1 MPLYAPVAAERR
13 LALAY
18 DDDGDGLTDVFDF
31 VPVGPGSF
39 SLGPFEVT
47 LARTAHPVECYAI
60 RLTAGGRSLVYT
72 GDTGPCERVVEL
84 ARGADVLL
92 AEAAHPPGQDLP
104 AGPAPHR
111 PGGRRARRGGRG
123 GPAAAHPHPVV
134 GGRDRAAVR
143 RQRGLLRDRARPP
156 GALRLYEMLRD
167 GEPWPGREPE
177 EERDGVR
184 LTSLD
189 QPLGDGLDVT
199 KGDLV
204 DYLDAVADRLVPL
217 LAGRPLSVKRV
228 RPGQA
233 PFMQRNVSKGAPD
246 WVRTVPVWSEGSHR
260 EIAQV
265 LCDDRRT
272 LLWLANQR
280 AVEFHVP
287 FFRVGDAEPTGL
299 VLDLDPPEGADFA
312 TVVRAAR
319 LVQQALED
327 SGLTGAVKTSGS
339 KGVHV
344 VVPVRGAPF
353 EDVAAATRALAAR
366 TERLDPELATTA
378 YIKEDRHG
386 RVFVDS
392 TRSGQSTIVAA
403 YSPRIRPGLP
413 GVRPGRLGRA
423 GRRAARRT
431 SR

>member
-1 MPLYAPVAAERR
+1 MAA
-13 LALAY
+13 
-18 DDDGDGLTDVFDF
+18 
-31 VPVGPGSF
+31 
-39 SLGPFEVT
+39 
-47 LARTAHPVECYAI
+47 
-60 RLTAGGRSLVYT
+60 
-72 GDTGPCERVVEL
+72 
-84 ARGADVLL
+84 
-92 AEAAHPPGQDLP
+92 
-104 AGPAPHR
+104 
-111 PGGRRARRGGRG
+111 
-123 GPAAAHPHPVV
+123 
-134 GGRDRAAVR
+134 
-143 RQRGLLRDRARPP
+143 
-156 GALRLYEMLRD
+156 
-167 GEPWPGREPE
+167 E

-189 QPLGDGLDVT
+189 SPLGDGLDVT
-199 KGDLV
+199 KRDLV
-204 DYLDAVADRLVPL
+204 DYLDAVADRMVPL
-217 LAGRPLSVKRV
+217 LAGRPLSVQRV
-228 RPGQA
+228 RPGSA

-287 FFRVGDAEPTGL
+287 FFRVGDAGPTGL

-312 TVVRAAR
+312 VVVRAAR
-319 LVQQALED
+319 LVQRALED
-327 SGLTGAVKTSGS
+327 AGLTGAVKTSGS

-344 VVPVRGAPF
+344 VVPVGGAPF

-413 GVRPGRLGRA
+413 VSAPVGWDALDDVSPRDFTVTSAADRFPAEWADLLPEPQALPADLVAEGHTIPIARVAAMHEGKR
-423 GRRAARRT
+423 RKRAAEREAT
-431 SR
+431 GEG